1 MQAER
6 ILPVF
11 FIAFA
16 LDLRRFFY
24 LDIDI
29 GKDLLYNKHGFF
41 YATKNVTN
49 LLKIAIDK
57 DGLAI

>member
-1 MQAER
+1 
-6 ILPVF
+6 VF

-29 GKDLLYNKHGFF
+29 GRDLLYNKHRFF